1 MKLGMVIKPSRCIG
15 CDACTVS
22 CKTFNGLGPNV
33 VYRKVHKY
41 EVGTYPNAKRK
52 SIPTLCNHCENA
64 ACEKVCP
71 TGATYKDEKGR
82 IQVDQD
88 KCIGCRMCIGACP
101 YGARTF
107 NWGPQESYFPH
118 AADPCIIDEAV
129 AARHKVGVVEKCTM
143 CKDRT
148 DDGLDPLCVHNCPAR
163 ALVFGDFDDPE
174 SEVSKLVATGKTY
187 TLLPEKGTLPQIH
200 YMD

>member
-1 MKLGMVIKPSRCIG
+1 MKLGMVIKTSRCIG
-15 CDACTVS
+15 CDACTIS
-22 CKTFNGLGPNV
+22 CKTFNKLGPNV
-33 VYRKVHKY
+33 VYRKVHKF
-41 EVGTYPNAKRK
+41 EVGEYPSAKRR

-82 IQVDQD
+82 VQVDQD

-107 NWGPQESYFPH
+107 NWGPQESYWP
-118 AADPCIIDEAV
+118 ATDEPSVIDEAV
-129 AARHKVGVVEKCTM
+129 AGSHRVGAVEKCTM

-148 DDGLDPLCVHNCPAR
+148 DNGLDPLCVHNCPAR
-163 ALVFGDFDDPE
+163 ALVFGDLDDPE
-174 SEVSKLVATGKTY
+174 SEVAKLVGTGKTY
-187 TLLPEKGTLPQIH
+187 TLLPEKGTLPQVH